1 MAGLGHLVD
10 RLLVLHG
17 WKSVLFN
24 PLRKAEIADIVKQ
37 LNEIDLEGR
46 VVQETEKVVH
56 RSSFRARVPSDEELW
71 KKEVG
76 EGVTRVYW

>member
-1 MAGLGHLVD
+1 VAGLGHLVD
-10 RLLVLHG
+10 RLLVLQG

-56 RSSFRARVPSDEELW
+56 KPSFRARVPSDEELW